1 MKLPNVGISH
11 QNERLGVAA
20 LQMYAAKNGLIWRE
34 TNSSDVGIDG
44 QLEYV
49 SNGYATG
56 RLVAVQSKSGLSY
69 FQHSTSNGWKF
80 YPAEKHL
87 RYWEA
92 FALPVIL
99 TLQ

>member
-44 QLEYV
+44 HPYGAE
-49 SNGYATG
+49 G
-56 RLVAVQSKSGLSY
+56 RQA
-69 FQHSTSNGWKF
+69 FRMHAQHLF
-80 YPAEKHL
+80 VPAFVN
-87 RYWEA
+87 RCA
-92 FALPVIL
+92 GV
-99 TLQ
+99 LQIGDADRLH